1 MKAGAIGAINAFTE
15 NPSLQDGR
23 QWINAWGDHED
34 TDPDR
39 DVENR
44 EFLPRLHAWVPRFSF
59 HLIGEAV

>member
-1 MKAGAIGAINAFTE
+1 MHLSAVA
-15 NPSLQDGR
+15 
-23 QWINAWGDHED
+23 
-34 TDPDR
+34 